1 MRFLPLCLQ
10 SREKVP
16 DMNDLA
22 AAAQAWGI
30 ESGYF
35 DVFGKYYAAR
45 PETLERLLTAVSGG
59 HERPPELPAQPEPI
73 EAFQG
78 DDRKLWALAAQL
90 YALRSRRNWGHGDFT
105 DLGNLIACA
114 AQSGAAGVG
123 LNPLHALFTDRAEQ
137 ASPYAP
143 NSRVYL
149 NPLYIDVD
157 AVPEFPG
164 LEEAGLA
171 AEVAAL
177 RGTDFVDYT
186 RVAAAKLR
194 GLTLAHANFRTN
206 ATAERRADFEAYRHE
221 QGEALLRFA
230 CFEVLRCKYPA
241 PWTEWPQP
249 WRSPDRVQ
257 LRRFRRAN
265 QEGCEFHEFMQWIAD
280 RQLAACAKAA
290 RHHGMPVGLY
300 IDLAVGIDRHGADA
314 WSQQDAVLADV
325 SMGAPPDEL
334 NRGGQDWG
342 LAPFNPHALPNDD
355 FKSVRLM
362 MRAAMRHA
370 GAVRLD
376 HVLGLQRVFMIPL
389 GRGAV
394 DGTYVRFPFHHLLR
408 VVAEESRRL
417 KCVVVGEDLGTVPE
431 HFRETLTRWGL
442 WCYRV
447 MLFERE
453 GDGRFTPPEAYP
465 AGAVATFSTHD
476 LPTFRGWLEMYDLAV
491 KRGIGVDPGENDD
504 ARAWAHKK
512 LHEILSERVPAWRNY
527 EIAAVAAF
535 LAQTPSR
542 LVVMSIE
549 DMLGE
554 RDQVNIPGTT
564 DQHPN
569 WRRKLPV
576 LLEELGE
583 QEDFRR
589 VVEAFEQGGRRYRS
603 E

>member
-1 MRFLPLCLQ
+1 
-10 SREKVP
+10 
-16 DMNDLA
+16 MNDLT
-22 AAAQAWGI
+22 AAAQVWGI
-30 ESGYF
+30 DPGYF
-35 DVFGKYYAAR
+35 NVFGQYFAAS
-45 PETLERLLTAVSGG
+45 PETLDRLVRAVSAG
-59 HERPPELPAQPEPI
+59 HERPSELPPPPEPA

-78 DDRKLWALAAQL
+78 DGRKLWALAVQL
-90 YALRSRRNWGHGDFT
+90 YSLRSRRNWGHGDFT
-105 DLGNLIACA
+105 DLRSLIDCA
-114 AQSGAAGVG
+114 AKWGAAGVG
-123 LNPLHALFTDRAEQ
+123 LNPLHALFIDRAEQ

-143 NSRVYL
+143 NSRLYL
-149 NPLYIDVD
+149 NPLYIDVE
-157 AVPEFPG
+157 AIPEFPG
-164 LEEAGLA
+164 FDSGLA
-171 AEVAAL
+171 DEVAAL
-177 RGTDFVDYT
+177 RETKLVDYA

-194 GLTLAHANFRTN
+194 SLTLAHANFRERAN
-206 ATAERRADFEAYRHE
+206 DERRADFEAYRRE

-230 CFEVLRCKYPA
+230 CFEVLRRKYPE

-249 WRSPDRVQ
+249 WRSPDREQ
-257 LRRFRRAN
+257 LRGFRRRNKA
-265 QEGCEFHEFMQWIAD
+265 ECELHEFMQWVAS
-280 RQLAACAKAA
+280 RQLASCAEEA
-290 RHHGMPVGLY
+290 RRHGMPIGLY

-325 SMGAPPDEL
+325 SMGAPPDEF
-334 NRGGQDWG
+334 NPGGQDWG
-342 LAPFNPHALPNDD
+342 LAPLNPRTVANDD
-355 FKSVRLM
+355 FRSVRLM

-389 GRGAV
+389 GRGAA
-394 DGTYVRFPFHHLLR
+394 DGAYVRFPFKHLLR
-408 VVAEESRRL
+408 VIAEESRNL
-417 KCVVVGEDLGTVPE
+417 ECIVIGEDLGTVPE
-431 HFRETLTRWGL
+431 NFRETLTRWGF

-453 GDGRFTPPEAYP
+453 GDGRFKPPEAYP
-465 AGAVATFSTHD
+465 PGAVATFSTHD

-491 KRGIGVDPGENDD
+491 KRGIGVDPGEGDD

-512 LHEILSERVPAWRNY
+512 LHEILSERAPAWRNY
-527 EIAAVAAF
+527 EIAAVAYF

-576 LLEELGE
+576 LLEELGQ

-589 VVEAFEQGGRRYRS
+589 VVDAFEKGGRRF
-603 E
+603 